1 MNATTTT
8 TTTTTAAKAT
18 PTQKLLTAVLCL
30 QVLTLLGLWTGQPR
44 TATVQAAI
52 PDPGA
57 QREAQVEQA
66 KKTNEKLDRLY
77 DLLSSGKLTVK
88 VDPEKK

>member
-1 MNATTTT
+1 
-8 TTTTTAAKAT
+8 
-18 PTQKLLTAVLCL
+18 LCL
-30 QVLTLLGLWTGQPR
+30 QALTLLGLWTGQPR
-44 TATVQAAI
+44 AATVQAAI

-66 KKTNEKLDRLY
+66 RKTNEKLDRLY

-88 VDPEKK
+88 VDSEKK